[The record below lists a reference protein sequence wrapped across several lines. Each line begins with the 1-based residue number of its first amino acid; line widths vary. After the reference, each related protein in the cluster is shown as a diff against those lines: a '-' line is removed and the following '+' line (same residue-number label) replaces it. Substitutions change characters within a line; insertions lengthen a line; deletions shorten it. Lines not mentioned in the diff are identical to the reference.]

1 MRQHLT
7 RTHRLSKYLW
17 TVLGH
22 IGSQNTNG
30 QYSAMTPT
38 TKHRN
43 LLGVALRYFV
53 IFHNLGGSTPLIS
66 RQVGFFAKVNHC
78 FCFYSWSSNHS
89 IYIGGGRRRSTP
101 ILHSH
106 TIFDCFCNWEWQ
118 IIVLLQNAPLKFL
131 KKNVNHIGSKLL
143 GVIPQLIFNFRLL
156 TPPSPLVSRQVGS
169 FTNNTTSACPLQKP
183 KYNHKGSKFRG
194 LSLSIFFSYWGD
206 PHPLIS
212 RQVGFFAKREH
223 GFFMVYTLKKTA
235 TPLTIFQ
242 LKS

>member
-1 MRQHLT
+1 MRKHLT

-194 LSLSIFFSYWGD
+194 LSLSIFFFILGGSPPPDKSSSRVFCKEGARIFHGIHTEKNSD
-206 PHPLIS
+206 PSHNIS
-212 RQVGFFAKREH
+212 A
-223 GFFMVYTLKKTA
+223 
-235 TPLTIFQ
+235 
-242 LKS
+242 